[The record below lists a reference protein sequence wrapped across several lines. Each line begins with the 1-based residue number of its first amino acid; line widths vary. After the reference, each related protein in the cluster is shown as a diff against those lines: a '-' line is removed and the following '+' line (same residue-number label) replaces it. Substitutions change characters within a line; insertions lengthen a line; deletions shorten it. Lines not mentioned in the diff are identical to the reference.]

1 MKEEVE
7 VEEDAKM
14 EKQSDD
20 QLRKIYKKATAMDQS
35 SPANKSFTKRIEKE
49 MKKRGIREEVEDEQI
64 RKYAEKL
71 VSQARSLGMSIEK
84 KEEVEIDEKKA
95 ATGYELY
102 HKTFSGA
109 MQHAYAHAK
118 TKGFIVDPKEIDDK
132 VAVGPKKPSSGKTN
146 RYALKAGRKT
156 VHIQVANL
164 DNKRYELNMYIE
176 DYDKNQLLR
185 VKHDEALIAEAGDI
199 CSLDR
204 GVLRSKSMQAVW
216 EKKCAPEKK
225 SLNIYNQNNPIGEEM
240 SKDLVNT
247 IRKIIMGEGE
257 GDKKAYQK
265 FFNKALKKFDVKSPA
280 ELEGD
285 KKKKFYDY
293 IDKNWVADHEEEA
306 KKKVTEDKT
315 YLKVDLKK
323 LKKAYEKN
331 EDKNNHTENYLLLA
345 KAFGTS
351 AEVKKVQEILK
362 RNAKEGSTSKADN
375 DWMYKNINPY
385 YNKIRN
391 EEVEID
397 EGTGLQL
404 KMAFDDANIKI
415 KGVKGGKLVIAK
427 KDKKKVI
434 AVVSKTL
441 KKGSDAKKVVDS
453 QITFEEVEKTR
464 SKLFSHVRKLMSK

>member
-1 MKEEVE
+1 MGLPYGYSPY
-7 VEEDAKM
+7 AKG
-14 EKQSDD
+14 
-20 QLRKIYKKATAMDQS
+20 IKA
-35 SPANKSFTKRIEKE
+35 
-49 MKKRGIREEVEDEQI
+49 
-64 RKYAEKL
+64 
-71 VSQARSLGMSIEK
+71 K
-84 KEEVEIDEKKA
+84 KEEVEIEEKKA

-102 HKTFSGA
+102 HKTFSDA

-216 EKKCAPEKK
+216 EKKCVPEKK
-225 SLNIYNQNNPIGEEM
+225 SLNIYNQNKPIGEEM

-265 FFNKALKKFDVKSPA
+265 FFKKALKKFDVKSPA

-293 IDKNWVADHEEEA
+293 IDKNWVADHEEET
-306 KKKVTEDKT
+306 KKKVTEVKT

-331 EDKNNHTENYLLLA
+331 EDKNHHTENYLL
-345 KAFGTS
+345 
-351 AEVKKVQEILK
+351 
-362 RNAKEGSTSKADN
+362 
-375 DWMYKNINPY
+375 
-385 YNKIRN
+385 
-391 EEVEID
+391 
-397 EGTGLQL
+397 
-404 KMAFDDANIKI
+404 IK
-415 KGVKGGKLVIAK
+415 
-427 KDKKKVI
+427 
-434 AVVSKTL
+434 
-441 KKGSDAKKVVDS
+441 
-453 QITFEEVEKTR
+453 KTR
-464 SKLFSHVRKLMSK
+464 KKQKM